1 MTIILSVLPILCLL
15 CLLLIVKLPAVK
27 ASAISFLIALIIY
40 LIKYESGITGTAI
53 SMAKGFSLALFVIL
67 IIWGAMFLYNLVN
80 ETGALHVINT
90 NIKQTFTNRFLQF
103 ILLSW
108 VFSAFLQ
115 GIAGFGVPVIVVTP
129 ILISL
134 GFNPVAAVSAVLVGH
149 SWAIS
154 FGSMGSS
161 IYAINMV
168 TSAPLDQII
177 IYMALFGTIGVFCT
191 GMIVCFI
198 YGGFKQI
205 LKGFPYIFIL
215 SAVMG
220 CMLFVLAYM
229 EMYSVIGLLTGLA
242 GLVACFIINK
252 VISKGK
258 KSTGLYK
265 ADLNLFQAI
274 LPYLLIVA
282 FSLGF
287 YVLDPSVSL
296 GFNFP
301 GYTTGLG
308 HVVPPEADYVTFNV
322 LKYPFMIIL
331 FSSVISM
338 IIYRRKRVLDGEK
351 TKKIISLTIKKCVP
365 TSITIVF
372 LLNMAV
378 IMMDSGM
385 INTIAEFLAS
395 VTGKMYPLIAPFIGL
410 LGAFVTGS
418 NTNSN
423 IIFGALQEM
432 AATSIGMNVAI
443 MCAVQSIGASI
454 GNSIGPTTVSL
465 GATAAHIQGEES
477 KIYQK
482 ALVPVLLTIL
492 ILGITNMI
500 IQNLFSL

>member
-1 MTIILSVLPILCLL
+1 MSALLSMLPILFLL
-15 CLLLIVKLPAVK
+15 SFLLLLKMPAVK
-27 ASAISFLIALIIY
+27 ASAISFLIAMVIY
-40 LIKYESGITGTAI
+40 FIRYQSGITGMAI

-90 NIKQTFTNRFLQF
+90 NIQQTFTNRFLQF
-103 ILLSW
+103 LLLSW
-108 VFSAFLQ
+108 IFSAFLQ

-168 TSAPLDQII
+168 SNAPLNEII
-177 IYMALFGTIGVFCT
+177 IYMALFGTCGVFCT
-191 GMIVCFI
+191 GLIVCFI
-198 YGGFKQI
+198 YGGASHI
-205 LKGFPYIFIL
+205 VKGLPYIL
-215 SAVMG
+215 LLTAVMG
-220 CMLFVLAYM
+220 SMLFLLAYM

-242 GLVACFIINK
+242 GLITCFAMNRIISRSN
-252 VISKGK
+252 
-258 KSTGLYK
+258 KSTGLYR
-265 ADLNLFQAI
+265 AELNLFEAI
-274 LPYLLIVA
+274 LPYLLIVV

-287 YVLDPSVSL
+287 YVINPSVSI
-296 GFNFP
+296 GFDFP
-301 GYTTGLG
+301 GYITGRG
-308 HVVPPEADYVTFNV
+308 VTVPAETDYVTFNV
-322 LKYPFMIIL
+322 LKYPFVIIML
-331 FSSVISM
+331 SSVISM
-338 IIYRRKRVLDGEK
+338 IIYRKKKILDVDK
-351 TKKIISLTIKKCVP
+351 TKKIISLTVKKCVP
-365 TSITIVF
+365 TSITIIF

-385 INTIAEFLAS
+385 ITEIAEFLAAAA
-395 VTGKMYPLIAPFIGL
+395 GKAYPLLAPFIGL

-432 AATSIGMNVAI
+432 AATSIGMNAAV

-465 GATAAHIQGEES
+465 GATAAHLQGEES
-477 KIYQK
+477 KIYRK
-482 ALVPVLLTIL
+482 ALFPVLLTIL
-492 ILGITNMI
+492 LLGIVNMLLI
-500 IQNLFSL
+500 FVFNI